1 MAKQEGRP
9 EAKWDRLMVWRF
21 AAAPKSLKSLHRAPE
36 TPEWLV
42 LIPRALTGA
51 DLDVAILRG
60 AKPGQVARYE
70 TPDGDIVFIG
80 TSQ

>member
-1 MAKQEGRP
+1 
-9 EAKWDRLMVWRF
+9 MVWRF
-21 AAAPKSLKSLHRAPE
+21 AAAPKALKSFHREPE

-42 LIPRALTGA
+42 LIPRALTGP
-51 DLDVAILRG
+51 DLDLAILRG

-70 TPDGDIVFIG
+70 TPDGDIVYIG